1 MRIDDTS
8 PRTWVLAAVAGWAI
22 LAWVLAL
29 AGMGRRVEPLAA
41 DPGLLPPLPAATA
54 TTASAPLGPRE
65 QYDPIAVRPLFSPD
79 RRPQPFF
86 LQGQAGPGTDKA
98 FDYVLTSVLISPRV
112 KLAILQ
118 PAAGGDAVR
127 VRVDQAPESHPA
139 WRLVELGPR
148 SAVFTDG
155 ADRRELQLRV
165 FDGQGGQPPTPLGQ
179 AGNGARARQAV
190 PPVAPPAVDNA
201 ADAAAPPD
209 AVESAAP
216 APPRP
221 AAPAK
226 VGANPAGS
234 TGAADESKV
243 TADQAQMDAIRK
255 RIEARRAQM
264 REQAQQ
270 PKPPGNNR

>member
-8 PRTWVLAAVAGWAI
+8 PRTWVLAAVAGWLI
-22 LAWVLAL
+22 LAWLLAL

-41 DPGLLPPLPAATA
+41 DPGLLPPLPAVSATA
-54 TTASAPLGPRE
+54 MGPSLGLRE
-65 QYDPIAVRPLFSPD
+65 QYDPIAARPLFSPD

-86 LQGQAGPGTDKA
+86 LRGEAGPGTDQA

-127 VRVDQAPESHPA
+127 VRLDQAPASHPA
-139 WRLVELGPR
+139 WRLVELDPR

-155 ADRRELQLRV
+155 GDRRELQLRV
-165 FDGQGGQPPTPLGQ
+165 FDGQGGQPPTPL
-179 AGNGARARQAV
+179 APAANGARARQAV
-190 PPVAPPAVDNA
+190 PPVAPPTVDSA
-201 ADAAAPPD
+201 ADAAAPPA
-209 AVESAAP
+209 AVESAGP
-216 APPRP
+216 APVRA
-221 AAPAK
+221 AAPAQ
-226 VGANPAGS
+226 ANANQTVRS
-234 TGAADESKV
+234 GAADESEV

-270 PKPPGNNR
+270 PKPPGTSR